1 MIVDSS
7 PLQDGR
13 TEGDI
18 VFDIDYATEEAGVY
32 PIALV
37 SYEIGCVEYEDAN
50 TAELVAA
57 YFSYIASPEGQ
68 DAAAEN
74 AGSAPISDDLRSQ
87 IESAIALIG

>member
-1 MIVDSS
+1 MAHSATW
-7 PLQDGR
+7 PMAG
-13 TEGDI
+13 EGDLALE
-18 VFDIDYATEEAGVY
+18 VDYSTEESGVY

-37 SYEIGCVEYEDAN
+37 SYLIGCVEYEDAN